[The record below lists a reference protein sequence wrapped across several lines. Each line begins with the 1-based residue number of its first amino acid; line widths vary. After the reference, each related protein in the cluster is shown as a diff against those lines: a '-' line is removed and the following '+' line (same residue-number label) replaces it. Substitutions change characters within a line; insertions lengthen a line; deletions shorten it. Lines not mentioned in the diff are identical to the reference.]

1 MQTIA
6 GRITLLGLLLVIAL
20 CAVAGSAQASP
31 GVQYGIQDDTWL
43 EFGPGTIDQ
52 RLTTFKRLGVPLVR
66 FTLRWNEI
74 ALRRPK
80 NAASPTDRAYDWH
93 RPDRV
98 LRGLRRHGL
107 MPVLTL
113 VGTPDVGERRAPGR
127 TSPRRTPET
136 FAASRQPPRAAT
148 RGFATG

>member
-1 MQTIA
+1 MQTLA
-6 GRITLLGLLLVIAL
+6 GRILLLGLLFALVA
-20 CAVAGSAQASP
+20 CAATTSAHASP
-31 GVQYGIQDDTWL
+31 RVQYGIQDDTWL

-107 MPVLTL
+107 MPGASHPPVI
-113 VGTPDVGERRAPGR
+113 PD
-127 TSPRRTPET
+127 
-136 FAASRQPPRAAT
+136 
-148 RGFATG
+148 